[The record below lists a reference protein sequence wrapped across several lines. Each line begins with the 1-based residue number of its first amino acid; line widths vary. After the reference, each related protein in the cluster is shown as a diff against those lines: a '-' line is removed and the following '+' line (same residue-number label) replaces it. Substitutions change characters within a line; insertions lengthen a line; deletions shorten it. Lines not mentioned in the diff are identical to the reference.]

1 MASERLAAADKV
13 ACGTT
18 ESVPEFVAV
27 HFITSFRKTKFH
39 MKAPFLMASDFPK
52 FRNLI
57 IHSDIDRSVRKYL
70 KAFTRKVDAVFKQA
84 IVAHF

>member
-1 MASERLAAADKV
+1 
-13 ACGTT
+13 
-18 ESVPEFVAV
+18 
-27 HFITSFRKTKFH
+27 